1 MTFST
6 KSWTAVQ
13 KCVSRHV
20 ADGHVTGAVTGVLH
34 DGELLVDASGVADAD
49 PNFKLSK
56 ESIFSVWSLTKPL
69 TAACALQLVAEGSVK
84 LSDPV
89 SRYIPEFAQPR
100 TVRKLRGENHQVSSP
115 QDEPQYD
122 HVPLER
128 PLTVHDFLSFTSGL
142 QTIMVPNADLPP
154 VLPTDSIGSWVAK
167 LGTVPLEFQPGTQWH
182 YSNTTGYEV
191 IARIIEVA
199 SGKTFAA
206 YARER
211 IFEPLGMVD
220 TCFGRPAEKI
230 DRVVPLA
237 GMFAE
242 APIVR
247 NDFTSGSGGL
257 FTSLSDYAAFAGLL
271 LNQGRS
277 GAKQLLDPSVI
288 VQMRRPQIG
297 GLPFPGVRAIQY
309 AAPGPQAPSG
319 FTYGYGVAVLID
331 PSRTDTTLPSGSF
344 GWDGIGTRRLWI
356 VPDKQLAL
364 ILFATGFGPAADD
377 LQRELEAI
385 IASA

>member
-1 MTFST
+1 VTFST

>member
-1 MTFST
+1 MTFT
-6 KSWTAVQ
+6 QKSWTAVQ

-20 ADGHVTGAVTGVLH
+20 AEGHVTGAVTGVLH
-34 DGELLVDASGVADAD
+34 NGELYVDACGVADAD
-49 PNFKLSK
+49 PNFKLGR

-69 TAACALQLVAEGSVK
+69 TAACALQLVAEGSVR
-84 LSDPV
+84 LSDPI

-100 TVRKLRGENHQVSSP
+100 TVRKLRSEHRQESSS
-115 QDEPQYD
+115 DEPQYD
-122 HVPLER
+122 YAPVER

-142 QTIMVPNADLPP
+142 QTIMVHNADLPS
-154 VLPTDSIGSWVAK
+154 VLPTDTVSSWVAK
-167 LGTVPLEFQPGTQWH
+167 LGTVPLEFQPGAQWH

-191 IARIIEVA
+191 IARVIEVA
-199 SGKTFAA
+199 SGKTFGA

-220 TCFGRPAEKI
+220 TCFGRPADKI

-257 FTSLSDYAAFAGLL
+257 FTSLPDYAAFAGLL

-277 GAKQLLDPSVI
+277 GARQLLDPSVI
-288 VQMRRPQIG
+288 VQMSRPQIG
-297 GLPFPGVRAIQY
+297 SLPFPGVRAVQY
-309 AAPGPQAPSG
+309 AAPGPQQSSG
-319 FTYGYGVAVLID
+319 FTYGYGVAVLVD
-331 PSRTDTTLPSGSF
+331 PARADTTLPSGSF

-356 VPDKQLAL
+356 VPGKKLAL
-364 ILFATGFGPAADD
+364 VLFATGFGPAADD

-385 IASA
+385 VASA